1 MIKIDD
7 FFNFNHNDRIVVGCS
22 TGPDSMA
29 LVDMLLKIK
38 EKYNLCLIIAHVNHN
53 VRKESFEEADF
64 IEKYCLEKNLIFES
78 MIIEQYGDDNFH
90 NEARNIRYKFFE
102 NLVYKYNANYLMTA
116 HHGDDLI
123 ETILMRLVRGSS
135 LSGYGGFKSI
145 VDLGDYKIVRPLINF
160 TKEELKQYNIDNN
173 VKYYVDASN
182 EKDKY
187 TRNRYR
193 KYILPFLRD
202 EDKNVHL
209 KFLKYSESLIDACR
223 FIDTITKKERD
234 KVTVDGKI
242 NIDLFIK
249 LDEFIQKE
257 ILYLLLNDF
266 YQDDL
271 ILVCEKHINLI
282 INLIKS
288 KKSNAVLNLPNNVLA
303 KKNYNYFELVRD
315 TDIISGYEME
325 FEDYVELPNNHII
338 EKIDD
343 IVDNSNFVC
352 RLNSKEI
359 TLPLIVRTR
368 KIGDKMYVKGLNGSK
383 KIKDIFIDKKLS
395 LHNRDSWPIVLD
407 SSGNVV
413 WIPGI
418 KKSKFDKKKSEDYD
432 IILKYS

>member
-1 MIKIDD
+1 MIKIDNY
-7 FFNFNHNDRIVVGCS
+7 FKFNHNDKIVVGCS

-29 LVDMLLKIK
+29 LVDMLLKVK
-38 EKYNLCLIIAHVNHN
+38 DKYNLCLVIAHVNHN
-53 VRKESFEEADF
+53 VRKESFEEAKF
-64 IEKYCLEKNLIFES
+64 IENYCSLNNLIFES

-90 NEARNIRYKFFE
+90 NEARNIRYKFFD
-102 NLVYKYNANYLMTA
+102 NLVHKYNANYLMTA
-116 HHGDDLI
+116 HHGDDLV
-123 ETILMRLVRGSS
+123 ETILMRIVRGSS
-135 LSGYGGFKSI
+135 LCGYGGFKSI
-145 VDLGDYKIVRPLINF
+145 VDAGDYKIVRPLIQF
-160 TKEELKQYNIDNN
+160 TKDELKQYNIDNN
-173 VKYYVDASN
+173 VPYYVDSSN
-182 EKDKY
+182 DKDKY

-202 EDKNVHL
+202 EEKNVHL

-223 FIDTITKKERD
+223 FIDTITKKEKN
-234 KVTVDGKI
+234 KVMVDGKI
-242 NIDLFIK
+242 DINLFLE

-257 ILYLLLNDF
+257 ILYLLLNEF

-282 INLIKS
+282 LNLIRS
-288 KKSNAVLNLPNNVLA
+288 RKSNATLNLPNNVLA
-303 KKNYNYFELVRD
+303 KKVYNHFELIRD

-325 FEDYVELPNNHII
+325 FENYVELPNNHII

-343 IVDNSNFVC
+343 TLDNSNFVC
-352 RLNSKEI
+352 RLNSDEI

-395 LHNRDSWPIVLD
+395 LHNRDSWPIVID
-407 SSGNVV
+407 SKGNVV